1 MVETVGS
8 GDGADEA
15 ISETG
20 ISHSEV
26 PTLCGPKGS
35 GRYGMGFR
43 YEIIF
48 RCLLCVVSGLV
59 MKQRR
64 VEAVECVVAR
74 IRIYFYTKEGYEIS
88 LRMSKRVEQ
97 NSG

>member
-1 MVETVGS
+1 MVGS
-8 GDGADEA
+8 GDDCADEA

-26 PTLCGPKGS
+26 PTLCGPNGS
-35 GRYGMGFR
+35 GRYGIGFR

-59 MKQRR
+59 RRDEAKQGSR
-64 VEAVECVVAR
+64 
-74 IRIYFYTKEGYEIS
+74 
-88 LRMSKRVEQ
+88 LW
-97 NSG
+97 NL